1 MRPADP
7 VSRIKWS
14 QAPACYTS
22 PFAVPFLERKGPLSW
37 EPPIGIE
44 PMTYALREGL
54 KPSSAVH
61 RVTPVLL
68 IGAAHSARVHDR
80 PGLLLAD
87 ALARSGLCRSSDGE
101 AQRRRA

>member
-22 PFAVPFLERKGPLSW
+22 PFAGPFLERKGPLSW

-44 PMTYALREGL
+44 PMTYALRGGFR
-54 KPSSAVH
+54 PSITVH
-61 RVTPVLL
+61 PVTSCLL
-68 IGAAHSARVHDR
+68 TE
-80 PGLLLAD
+80 
-87 ALARSGLCRSSDGE
+87 SSIPPTSTIV
-101 AQRRRA
+101 QSCF